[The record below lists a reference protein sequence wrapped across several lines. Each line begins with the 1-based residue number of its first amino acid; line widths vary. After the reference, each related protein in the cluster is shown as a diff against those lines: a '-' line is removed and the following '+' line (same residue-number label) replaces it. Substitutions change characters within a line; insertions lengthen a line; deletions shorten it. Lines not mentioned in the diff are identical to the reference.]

1 MYECQWQ
8 CCAPRSS
15 ADSYTYMYARARRT
29 CELPRATERWSS
41 KCVGGFFTLRRYTT
55 DCYTCVSASAA
66 AAVLLCSCAATIV
79 FAVAAGLSFDL
90 SCSGYHSR
98 IPGNQ
103 VQLVCAYGTY
113 QWPALYSHIPI
124 RTYSSP
130 MFCILL
136 YVQQPAGFNTTH
148 ARGTQSEADVYR
160 GLHLFPAITV
170 HRSDI
175 RLHPVPVRGARS
187 GTGKKPL
194 RFLRKDTL
202 PATVAHFS
210 GYWACYQ

>member
-1 MYECQWQ
+1 
-8 CCAPRSS
+8 
-15 ADSYTYMYARARRT
+15 MYARARRT

-55 DCYTCVSASAA
+55 DCCTCVSASAA

-113 QWPALYSHIPI
+113 EWPTLYSHIPI

-160 GLHLFPAITV
+160 GLHPSVPCNNRPPFRYSVTPSTSALCQ
-170 HRSDI
+170 I
-175 RLHPVPVRGARS
+175 RNR
-187 GTGKKPL
+187 KK
-194 RFLRKDTL
+194 
-202 PATVAHFS
+202 TVAIS
-210 GYWACYQ
+210 T